1 MKKAEFE
8 ALLKLQ
14 GFQTLPC
21 EVVRGVNTEQEKLY
35 SVDVV
40 NNRYDII
47 TSGEPAKTLTAALQK
62 TMARHFKKY
71 ANN

>member
-14 GFQTLPC
+14 GFQMLPC
-21 EVVRGVNTEQEKLY
+21 EVIRGVNTEQEKLY
-35 SVDVV
+35 SVDIVNSSYGVV
-40 NNRYDII
+40 TD
-47 TSGEPAKTLTAALQK
+47 GEPAKTSAAALQK

>member
-8 ALLKLQ
+8 ALLKIQ
-14 GFQTLPC
+14 GLHTMNC
-21 EVVRGVNTEQEKLY
+21 EVVRGVHTEQEKLY

-40 NNRYDII
+40 NSSYGVVTD
-47 TSGEPAKTLTAALQK
+47 GEPAKTSAAALQK